1 MHPYYNNNSIN
12 FWHWLFLIQNVQH
25 KSVLA
30 QMRFNRTSSHL
41 HTCSFKYP
49 RILIKGCSRGRSCDL
64 AVRQMHLWVNH
75 PLHAVFFFFL
85 SLSLPSLCISFSFPL
100 EKVSRSFYKL
110 IKIWCC
116 MKPIWLWTGAYWS
129 HRWSRDQ
136 HFKRNELFQRRV
148 WNGRRTLIRKPH
160 QPTKPTQRV
169 IRQRQWPHFVFH
181 LF

>member
-1 MHPYYNNNSIN
+1 MSNTNQFRHKCDSIAR
-12 FWHWLFLIQNVQH
+12 LLIYILAHLNIHAFSLRAAAEADHVTSLSV
-25 KSVLA
+25 KCISELITLSVLV
-30 QMRFNRTSSHL
+30 SS
-41 HTCSFKYP
+41 
-49 RILIKGCSRGRSCDL
+49 
-64 AVRQMHLWVNH
+64 
-75 PLHAVFFFFL
+75 FF
-85 SLSLPSLCISFSFPL
+85 SLSFSSSLCFSSFPL

-136 HFKRNELFQRRV
+136 HFKQNELFQRRV
-148 WNGRRTLIRKPH
+148 WNGRRTLIWKPQ

-169 IRQRQWPHFVFH
+169 TWQRQWPHFVFH